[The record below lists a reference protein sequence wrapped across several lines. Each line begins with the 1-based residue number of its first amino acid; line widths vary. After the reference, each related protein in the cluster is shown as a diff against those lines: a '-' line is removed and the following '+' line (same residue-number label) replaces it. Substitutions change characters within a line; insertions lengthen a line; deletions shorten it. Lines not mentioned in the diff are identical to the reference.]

1 MRNLIATL
9 NCRCGSLRGRVVAAR
24 CLLAA
29 FAVLIAT
36 MGAEPAL
43 ANTDCPPGS
52 SAPGCAASQT
62 SAALTASFH
71 GAPDAH
77 NGKKLFTFEIRFS
90 EDFDGLRLGAFKRAL
105 EVTGGRLVDVKRTV
119 RGENGGV
126 TVRVRP
132 SSSGDLTVTLVAGTA
147 GGGSLTVPGPATA
160 SPPEPVTPPVSEPEP
175 QPVSVPDP
183 QPVSTP
189 TPLTAS
195 FHGLPEEHD
204 GTLISF
210 EIRFSEDFDGLKLTA
225 LKQALQVTGG
235 RVVDVKR
242 TVRGKNGS
250 VTVRVR
256 PASLDPLGISLPATA
271 DCAAA
276 GAICTKA
283 GGKLTGST
291 SANIISTNWGQAAW
305 WARALAEQRRAI
317 RDGDFVPPPTPDQAS
332 TKSITIGDPPG
343 AGAYTWGSVVNM
355 NSFGVWGTDQIGDD
369 PGQTPNTAPNIQ
381 IRALEGYS
389 SNSITAPGIST
400 NTPWYLFYLYAYPSG
415 TDTSKTRVVLDIR
428 KLGDGTH
435 NGSTGAASAGGK
447 ADLAE
452 FVKAG
457 GLYTEFFAA
466 NAYLQE
472 KGTLAQPDVTA
483 TFTGHII
490 AINSCVSC
498 ILTRGDLI
506 GGDASVTATVSGG
519 AVTASVS
526 LTNLKSTTWMD
537 GSTTGQTA
545 PTPAPYPSQSWSGLT
560 VTGGAFSSTSTT
572 REIKGSFRKQDNDND
587 SNTDLVDTVGAVFD
601 VKGTMTGGFV
611 ATLP

>member
-1 MRNLIATL
+1 MRNLIAIF
-9 NCRCGSLRGRVVAAR
+9 NYSCGPLRGRIVAAR

-52 SAPGCAASQT
+52 LAPDCAAPQT

-77 NGKKLFTFEIRFS
+77 NGKQLFTFEIRFS
-90 EDFDGLRLGAFKRAL
+90 EDFDGLRLGALKQAL
-105 EVTGGRLVDVKRTV
+105 EVTGGRVVDVKRTV

-132 SSSGDLTVTLVAGTA
+132 ASSGALTVTLAAGIA

-160 SPPEPVTPPVSEPEP
+160 SLPDPVTPPVSEPDP

-183 QPVSTP
+183 QPVTAP

-195 FHGLPEEHD
+195 FHGLPDKHD
-204 GTLISF
+204 GTLLSF

-256 PASLDPLGISLPATA
+256 PSSLDAVGISLPATA

-283 GGKLTGST
+283 GGMLSGSV
-291 SANIISTNWGQAAW
+291 SANIISTSWGTGQGR
-305 WARALAEQRRAI
+305 ARAAFPRIPLPPGQSPPSTRSI
-317 RDGDFVPPPTPDQAS
+317 SNTVPP
-332 TKSITIGDPPG
+332 GLG
-343 AGAYTWGSVVNM
+343 GYTAGSVINM
-355 NSFGVWGTDQIGDD
+355 NSFAGWSEGKLG
-369 PGQTPNTAPNIQ
+369 PNRAPNIQ
-381 IRALEGYS
+381 VRELILSRGGANSQVLVYEGG
-389 SNSITAPGIST
+389 TAVRSKR
-400 NTPWYLFYLYAYPSG
+400 YLYWYPSG
-415 TDTSKTRVVLDIR
+415 TDTSKTRVILDTD
-428 KLGDGTH
+428 KLGYGTS
-435 NGSTGAASAGGK
+435 NYSTGTSASGGK
-447 ADLAE
+447 SDLVA
-452 FVKAG
+452 FVKG
-457 GLYTEFFAA
+457 GGTYTEFFQA

-472 KGTLAQPDVTA
+472 KGTQAQPDVTA
-483 TFTGHII
+483 TFTGKVI
-490 AINSCVSC
+490 AIASDVSH
-498 ILTRGDLI
+498 IVARGELI
-506 GGDASVTATVSGG
+506 GGDASVTATLSGG

-526 LTNLKSTTWMD
+526 LTNLDATTLTE
-537 GSTTGQTA
+537 GSDHA
-545 PTPAPYPSQSWSGLT
+545 NDTPKFGPVSFTDQSWSGLT
-560 VTGGAFSSTSTT
+560 VTGGSFSSTSTT
-572 REIKGSFRKQDNDND
+572 REIQGSFRKQNNDGD
-587 SNTDLVDTVGAVFD
+587 ANTDLVDTVGAVFEVNGSD
-601 VKGTMTGGFV
+601 WKSRITGGFV

>member
-1 MRNLIATL
+1 MRNLISGLA
-9 NCRCGSLRGRVVAAR
+9 
-24 CLLAA
+24 LAA
-29 FAVLIAT
+29 LTAAFMPGLAVADLS
-36 MGAEPAL
+36 
-43 ANTDCPPGS
+43 CPPGS
-52 SAPGCAASQT
+52 SAPGCAAAQT
-62 SAALTASFH
+62 SAAVTASFQ
-71 GAPDAH
+71 GAPEAH
-77 NGKKLFTFEIRFS
+77 NGKKLFAFEIRFS

-105 EVTGGRLVDVKRTV
+105 QVTGGRVVDVKRTV

-132 SSSGDLTVTLVAGTA
+132 SSSGDLTITLGDGIA

-160 SPPEPVTPPVSEPEP
+160 SLPDPVTPPVSEPDP
-175 QPVSVPDP
+175 QPVTVPDP
-183 QPVSTP
+183 QPVSAP

-195 FHGLPEEHD
+195 LHGLPDKHD
-204 GTLISF
+204 GKKLFAF
-210 EIRFSEDFDGLKLTA
+210 EIRFSEDFDGLKLGA
-225 LKQALQVTGG
+225 LKQALQVSGG

-256 PASLDPLGISLPATA
+256 PSSLEPIGISLPATA

-283 GGKLTGST
+283 GGMLSGSV

-305 WARALAEQRRAI
+305 WATALAEQRRAI
-317 RDGDFVPPPTPDQAS
+317 RDGDFVPPPQPDRAS
-332 TKSITIGDPPG
+332 IRSISIGIPPSF
-343 AGAYTWGSVVNM
+343 AGYTWGSVVNM

-381 IRALEGYS
+381 VREFLTGARLTVQTSGRL
-389 SNSITAPGIST
+389 ST
-400 NTPWYLFYLYAYPSG
+400 TNPAYFRYYYAYPSG
-415 TDTSKTRVVLDIR
+415 TDTSKTRVILEVW

-435 NGSTGAASAGGK
+435 NGIIGDGSQGGK
-447 ADLAE
+447 ADLAVYANE
-452 FVKAG
+452 G
-457 GLYTEFFAA
+457 GLWTEFFRA
-466 NAYLQE
+466 NSFLQE

-483 TFTGHII
+483 TFTGKVI
-490 AINSCVSC
+490 ALNSCVSC

-506 GGDASVTATVSGG
+506 GGDASVTATLSGG

-545 PTPAPYPSQSWSGLT
+545 PTPAPYPSQSWTGLSVSG
-560 VTGGAFSSTSTT
+560 GSFSETTSA
-572 REIKGSFRKQDNDND
+572 RKIQGSFRKQDNDND
-587 SNTDLVDTVGAVFD
+587 NTTDIVDTVGAVFD
-601 VKGTMTGGFV
+601 VFGSMTGGFV
-611 ATLP
+611 ATK